1 MKCPYK
7 STNSNNCTHKGCK
20 ANRKSKRVCGF
31 KNPMNCPLYLEW
43 LEEWSQNQEKSKI
56 EAVNRPKNNTGE
68 RR

>member
-1 MKCPYK
+1 
-7 STNSNNCTHKGCK
+7 
-20 ANRKSKRVCGF
+20 
-31 KNPMNCPLYLEW
+31 MNCPLYLEW